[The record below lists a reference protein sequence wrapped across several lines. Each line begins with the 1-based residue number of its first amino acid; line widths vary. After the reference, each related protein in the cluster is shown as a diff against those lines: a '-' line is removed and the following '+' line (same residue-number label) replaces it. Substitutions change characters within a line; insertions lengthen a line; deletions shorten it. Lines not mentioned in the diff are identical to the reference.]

1 METPIAPP
9 KLSASAEVRS
19 IAVCKSTVCPRI
31 LFEVRTIQSLG
42 TRRFNSPVTEV
53 SAPSLGYH
61 SGVST
66 PAKAP
71 RQLTSFGSLDPALKR
86 DSRLKFESRITF
98 LALAAGCP
106 AVLLCAFLLWF
117 DNYSTRVQ
125 WTADLLL
132 TLLWLGIAFN
142 LKARIVRPL
151 QTLSNILAAIRE
163 GDYSIRGRRATSGD
177 ALGEVMLEV
186 NDLGQTLRDQRLG
199 ALEATALLRTV
210 MGEIDVAVFSF
221 DGQQRLRLVNRAGEK
236 LLAQPAMR
244 LLGRTSA
251 ELGLA
256 ICLDPPEDSP
266 HTMQMVF
273 PGGVGRWDIRR
284 STFREGGAQ
293 HRLLVLTDLSQT
305 LREEER
311 TAWQRLLRV
320 LGHELNNSLAPIKS
334 VAGSLADLLDREPR
348 PADWDEDMQ
357 HGLEVI
363 SSRAESLA
371 RFVESYSRLARL
383 PQPRFE
389 PINIGALLRR
399 VASLETR
406 SPVTVVAGPELTVQ
420 GDSVQLEQLL
430 INLVRNAVDASME
443 SYSDNSNVVEV
454 SWTQNNG
461 KVEVWVRD
469 QGLGLANTANLF
481 VPFFTTKVDGSGI
494 GLVLS
499 RQIAEAHGGT
509 LTLENR
515 PNMRGCEALLRL
527 PL

>member
-1 METPIAPP
+1 
-9 KLSASAEVRS
+9 
-19 IAVCKSTVCPRI
+19 
-31 LFEVRTIQSLG
+31 
-42 TRRFNSPVTEV
+42 
-53 SAPSLGYH
+53 
-61 SGVST
+61 VST
-66 PAKAP
+66 PAK
-71 RQLTSFGSLDPALKR
+71 LKHSTTFTSLDPAFKR
-86 DSRLKFESRITF
+86 GGRLKFERRITF
-98 LALAAGCP
+98 LALAAGFP
-106 AVLLCAFLLWF
+106 AVILCAFLLWY
-117 DNYSTRVQ
+117 DSYSTRLQ
-125 WTADLLL
+125 WTVDLMLV
-132 TLLWLGIAFN
+132 LLWLGIAFN

-163 GDYSIRGRRATSGD
+163 GDYSIRGRRASIGD

-186 NDLGQTLRDQRLG
+186 NDLGQTLRNQRLG
-199 ALEATALLRTV
+199 ALEASALLRTV
-210 MGEIDVAVFSF
+210 MGEIDVAVFAF
-221 DGQQRLRLVNRAGEK
+221 DGNQRLRLVNRAGEK
-236 LLAQPAMR
+236 LLAQPTMR
-244 LLGRTSA
+244 LLGRTSD

-256 ICLDPPEDSP
+256 NCLNRPEGDAQ
-266 HTMQMVF
+266 TMQMVF

-284 STFREGGAQ
+284 SVFREGGAQ
-293 HRLLVLTDLSQT
+293 HQLLMLTDLSQT

-334 VAGSLADLLDREPR
+334 VAGSLADLLDRQPR
-348 PADWDEDMQ
+348 PADWGDDMQ
-357 HGLEVI
+357 RGLEVI
-363 SSRAESLA
+363 SSRADSLA
-371 RFVESYSRLARL
+371 RFVESYSKLARL

-389 PINIGALLRR
+389 PLNIADLLRR

-406 SPVTVVAGPELTVQ
+406 LPVNIVPGPELNIQ

-443 SYSDNSNVVEV
+443 AAAEIPGAVEV
-454 SWTQNNG
+454 GWTQRNSH
-461 KVEVWVRD
+461 VEVWIRD
-469 QGLGLANTANLF
+469 EGPGLANTANLF

-515 PNMRGCEALLRL
+515 SHPRGCEALLRL